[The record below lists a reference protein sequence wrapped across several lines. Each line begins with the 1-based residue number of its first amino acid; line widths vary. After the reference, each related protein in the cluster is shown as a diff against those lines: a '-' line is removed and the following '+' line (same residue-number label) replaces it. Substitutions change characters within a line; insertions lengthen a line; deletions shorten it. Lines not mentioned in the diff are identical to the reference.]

1 MDYYAFDTLLSRRRE
16 HAMHQLTPNRKFDGS
31 NYKDWRAYFKLILET
46 TELWPAVVLTQPS
59 LANSAVRQ
67 HLVDRLAKIVYSGAP
82 SLDNKD
88 HASLGQLSYAAAAAS
103 NKGVPSTPTTVAS
116 ISPHSKPASPTPFPD
131 ALTVFLSEEYNK
143 TIINLMMLS
152 MERTYWGHVQN
163 CNSSGE
169 AIDKLD
175 QFFDPPQ
182 KSAKFY
188 LMSKLEQTRM
198 EEGPPSTQRL
208 QACYNEIATIVN
220 QLRQHDVVTSD
231 DQIKHRIKCALPSS
245 FNEIQGAIDLMIGDS
260 SLADFKAKLLEFTS
274 RSEHKATSNDET
286 NLATD
291 LALSVRPSSRFPY
304 SSRDSSTNQ
313 FDSNRSAR
321 NTPQHDMR
329 RQVIFCRKCRTKG
342 HSEKQCRKGKHHS
355 GKSHPRSNYGNPNA
369 NQSGYR
375 HPDHDDHRHSSNSRY
390 DQRDNNYN
398 SSMQHRQQPSYNQGS
413 PSSNYG
419 RAGYIAAWAKQE
431 KVHLDKNTWV
441 VDSGCGTHITPYQDF
456 FYSYEKFDHPD
467 YVYSLSGRMKVAG
480 IGNIMIDRNGEQV
493 TIHDVLH
500 VPKADI
506 NLLSVRA
513 VFNASPRKH
522 VVFERDVCKIMDL
535 NGRELLRA
543 NIHSNL
549 NIYTADL
556 KVIHP
561 SMQNSANPTV
571 SIPSA
576 PKHNIL
582 SLIADAKLPDDAR
595 LWHCRLAHANF
606 DRIKKMANGDY
617 GFTIKNSHE
626 HQFCEDCAK
635 NKSTRKPFPREAE
648 HSPKSFLDFVTSDVC
663 GPLPINRSGKRFI
676 ATITDAYSRRTWI
689 RLLSHKSEVFDFI
702 KWFNKLM
709 MNQLNHGIKILRTDN
724 GGEYI
729 SKAFNDYC
737 AEHGIQQDPTS
748 TYSPEQ
754 NGISERLNRTIV
766 EAARTMLDSARLP
779 SATYWPE
786 AVDTANYIHNRTP
799 NKALNGL
806 TPYEVW
812 YGYKPNLSHLRI
824 FGCIAYAHINR
835 GRQSKVAPNAQRCL
849 MLGYVSSAKSY
860 RLKILEGP
868 GQGKITASRN
878 VTFDEST
885 VINKQPLAEVTNE
898 NRKSVPINPNFH
910 DYDDPVGI
918 QVSQSRPN
926 VDSSPSSVVI
936 QEEPIPD
943 NDQPSD
949 SLQSSNPVPQQR
961 HYPLRSRAPSRALV
975 EQAQGKFYAAPAISI
990 PEKHSSQIPSDP
1002 STALND
1008 PKWKAAMNDEFK
1020 SHQQKKTWT
1029 LVDRNTVKRKPIGS
1043 RWVFT
1048 IKDLPSGGEKYKARF
1063 VAKGYTQRYGDDFNE
1078 TFAPVA
1084 YFSSILATL
1093 SLIFSMN
1100 MSIDQ
1105 FDVKT
1110 AYLNAPLHEEI
1121 YLIPPEGFGLEGKLC
1136 KLNKAIYGLKQAG
1149 REWNKTLSTFLKSIG
1164 LRPTAADGCIYY
1176 MRRNDKLL
1184 IVIVYVDDLIVASND
1199 LSLRNYVND
1208 ALKGKF
1214 ELTQVEPKQFLGL
1227 QIQRDKTGVHIN
1239 QSKYISELLDEY
1251 DMSDCRSQATPYS
1264 HRPTK
1269 RQPDEPFVESTQ
1281 MRKIIGKLLYLS
1293 NRTRPDIAA
1302 PVSALARYQDN
1313 ASEEHWKAAK
1323 QIMRYLRGTINLG
1336 IHFNYRGDNILH
1348 GYADADFAGDTDDRK
1363 STSGIIFMLNGGPI
1377 HWKSKKQSSVSL
1389 STTESEFIS
1398 ACDAAKDAVHLQML
1412 LNELGFI
1419 QPHPIQIYE
1428 DNQATIKIAHNET
1441 YRGRL
1446 KHLDLRYHYIRE
1458 LIEARKIDLIYCDT
1472 HNMIADILTKPLQ
1485 PGPFLQ
1491 LRNQLGLVF
1500 PS

>member
-1 MDYYAFDTLLSRRRE
+1 MACCGTHPTIVGEFSGSSAF
-16 HAMHQLTPNRKFDGS
+16 
-31 NYKDWRAYFKLILET
+31 
-46 TELWPAVVLTQPS
+46 
-59 LANSAVRQ
+59 
-67 HLVDRLAKIVYSGAP
+67 VDRLAKIVYSGAP

-88 HASLGQLSYAAAAAS
+88 QASLGHLSYAAAAAS
-103 NKGVPSTPTTVAS
+103 HKGVPSTPTTVAS
-116 ISPHSKPASPTPFPD
+116 ISTCSKPASPTHFPD

-198 EEGPPSTQRL
+198 EEGPASTQRL
-208 QACYNEIATIVN
+208 QAYYNEIATIVN

-260 SLADFKAKLLEFTS
+260 SLADFKAKLLEFAS
-274 RSEHKATSNDET
+274 RCEHKATSSDET

-291 LALSVRPSSRFPY
+291 LALSVRPLSRFPN
-304 SSRDSSTNQ
+304 SSRNSSPNQ

-321 NTPQHDMR
+321 NAPPHDTR
-329 RQVIFCRKCRTKG
+329 RQVIFCRKCRTQG
-342 HSEKQCRKGKHHS
+342 HSEKQCRKGKHRS
-355 GKSHPRSNYGNPNA
+355 GKSHPRSNHGNSNA

-375 HPDHDDHRHSSNSRY
+375 HPDHDDHHQPSNSRY
-390 DQRDNNYN
+390 DQRDNYQHANRGNRDNNYN
-398 SSMQHRQQPSYNQGS
+398 SSMQQSQQPKYNQNPYTQQSYQGQRDHQPSYNQGP
-413 PSSNYG
+413 PSSNSG
-419 RAGYIAAWAKQE
+419 RAGFIAAWAKQE
-431 KVHLDKNTWV
+431 KVHLDKKTWV

-456 FYSYEKFDHPD
+456 FYSYEKIDHPD
-467 YVYSLSGRMKVAG
+467 YIYSLSGRMKVAG

-493 TIHDVLH
+493 TIHNVLH

-513 VFNASPRKH
+513 VFNSNPRKH
-522 VVFERDVCKIMDL
+522 VVFEPDVCKIMDL

-543 NIHSNL
+543 NVHNNL

-561 SMQNSANPTV
+561 SMQNSVNPSA
-571 SIPSA
+571 SIPSV
-576 PKHNIL
+576 PKPNML
-582 SLIADAKLPDDAR
+582 SLIADAKLPASDDPR
-595 LWHCRLAHANF
+595 LWHCRLAHANY

-617 GFTIKNSHE
+617 GFTIRNSHE
-626 HQFCEDCAK
+626 PQFCEHCAK
-635 NKSTRKPFPREAE
+635 NKSTRKPFPQQAE
-648 HSPKSFLDFVTSDVC
+648 HAPKSFLDFVTSDVC
-663 GPLPINRSGKRFI
+663 GPFPISRSGKRFI

-689 RLLSHKSEVFDFI
+689 RLLAHKSEVFDFI

-737 AEHGIQQDPTS
+737 AEHGIQQDPTA

-766 EAARTMLDSARLP
+766 EAARTIMDSARLP

-799 NKALNGL
+799 NNALNGL

-878 VTFDEST
+878 VIFDEST
-885 VINKQPLAEVTNE
+885 VINKQPLAEVINE
-898 NRKSVPINPNFH
+898 NLKSVPVNHNFNH
-910 DYDDPVGI
+910 YDDQVGI
-918 QVSQSRPN
+918 RISEPQPIQ
-926 VDSSPSSVVI
+926 DSSSPSVVI

-943 NDQPSD
+943 IDQPSA
-949 SLQSSNPVPQQR
+949 SEQNSNPVPQQR

-990 PEKHSSQIPSDP
+990 PEKRSSQIPSNP
-1002 STALND
+1002 LMALNN

-1029 LVDRNTVKRKPIGS
+1029 LVDRNAVKRKPIGS

-1048 IKDLPSGGEKYKARF
+1048 IKDLPSGEEKYKARF
-1063 VAKGYTQRYGDDFNE
+1063 VAKGYTQRYGDNFTE
-1078 TFAPVA
+1078 TFSPVA

-1100 MSIDQ
+1100 MTIDQ

-1176 MRRNDKLL
+1176 MRRNDQLL
-1184 IVIVYVDDLIVASND
+1184 VVIIYVDDLIVASND

-1214 ELTQVEPKQFLGL
+1214 ELTQVEPQQFLGL
-1227 QIQRDKTGVHIN
+1227 QIQRDKTGVHIH

-1269 RQPDEPFVESTQ
+1269 RHPDEPFIESTQ

-1302 PVSALARYQDN
+1302 PVAALARYQDN

-1323 QIMRYLRGTINLG
+1323 QILRYLRGTINLG
-1336 IHFNYRGDNILH
+1336 IHFNYRGDNILY

-1363 STSGIIFMLNGGPI
+1363 STSGIVFMLNGGPI

-1398 ACDAAKDAVHLQML
+1398 ACDAAKDAVHLHML

-1419 QPHPIQIYE
+1419 QPQPIHIYE

-1491 LRNQLGLVF
+1491 VRNQLGLVY